1 MINFELQ
8 FLQEKSEQ
16 EEAGSVNSKK
26 MKAIEEVNEDA
37 VEEPLPEI
45 PEMKLT
51 SQEMDV
57 IHSRREIKWYLKE
70 AREKAPQD
78 SKLRNFS
85 ASNLDHVLK
94 VKDIAGSWEKV
105 KDNFF
110 KHLADLSLLKKEYK
124 VWMQSIV
131 SRPLLTPKVVPQ
143 VVEEVKEDP
152 KDKKKKEDPK
162 ATGKDKK
169 KEAEE
174 VKEVEVPKVEEPKEM
189 AYLEG
194 ARLLEAM
201 KKKLKV
207 NLESWKTT
215 NVLDIFADLLDKH
228 KQDFQSGLH
237 LTKKTK
243 EEENH
248 QQKQEIDSFLDDL
261 FCQVNSGKVAPQ
273 ASCRIFFDSDTEQSA
288 VEEGVPFIDQGSTSS
303 DPHQVYSI
311 HDNIGLGKK
320 GNGTWNK
327 ASLELLERNTF
338 KELKVPGIDRHLM
351 PVLPEYSERKRN
363 YLFGQINSF
372 FDQTEPELKRRLLL
386 HDFEEVL
393 SREASGRTWSFF
405 NRVSRF

>member
-1 MINFELQ
+1 M
-8 FLQEKSEQ
+8 
-16 EEAGSVNSKK
+16 NSRK

-37 VEEPLPEI
+37 VEEPLPEV

-57 IHSRREIKWYLKE
+57 IHSRREIRWHLKE

-78 SKLRNFS
+78 SRLRNFS
-85 ASNLDHVLK
+85 STNLDHILK
-94 VKDIAGSWEKV
+94 LKDIPASWEKV

-110 KHLADLSLLKKEYK
+110 KHLGELSLLKKEYR

-169 KEAEE
+169 KEIEE
-174 VKEVEVPKVEEPKEM
+174 VKEADIPKVEETKEI

-194 ARLLEAM
+194 ATLLESM
-201 KKKLKV
+201 KKKLRV
-207 NLESWKTT
+207 NLESWRTT

-228 KQDFQSGLH
+228 KLDFQSGLH

-243 EEENH
+243 EEEN
-248 QQKQEIDSFLDDL
+248 QEQKQEIDSFLDGL
-261 FCQVNSGKVAPQ
+261 FDQVNSGQLAPQ
-273 ASCRIFFDSDTEQSA
+273 VSCNTFLELDTEQSA
-288 VEEGVPFIDQGSTSS
+288 VDLGVPCIDQGSTNSG
-303 DPHQVYSI
+303 PQEVYSI
-311 HDNIGLGKK
+311 HDRIGLGKK
-320 GNGTWNK
+320 GKGTWNK
-327 ASLELLERNTF
+327 ISLELLERNTF

-363 YLFGQINSF
+363 YLFGQINSLF
-372 FDQTEPELKRRLLL
+372 EQTEPELKRRLVLN
-386 HDFEEVL
+386 DFEQML
-393 SREASGRTWSFF
+393 SSQAPARSWSFF
-405 NRVSRF
+405 NRVRSL